1 MKVSQKRP
9 RMIPLYEMSRIGE
22 SIETESGLVVA
33 RGWGVWGQARSDSL
47 WIGCLW
53 GVGMNYFF
61 NYQTDDFTVIN
72 VLKPLNYG
80 FYYNLFTFYL
90 FIYYFWLG

>member
-1 MKVSQKRP
+1 MDGVSLGGGDE
-9 RMIPLYEMSRIGE
+9 I
-22 SIETESGLVVA
+22 
-33 RGWGVWGQARSDSL
+33 
-47 WIGCLW
+47 
-53 GVGMNYFF
+53 FF